1 MFGCINFYLI
11 FLQKPFVTLK
21 IIKTT
26 WFLNETPRKV
36 IEVLTKT
43 LQVYPYIAFFN
54 VSSQVAEKSKSTN
67 KNKKKLAETQK
78 YSAYT
83 IHFVFRSFAFTGMGY
98 PSARKVDQT
107 TLKLKETKRRRKKMG
122 IVRKII
128 ARKKH

>member
-26 WFLNETPRKV
+26 FFLNETPRKV

-54 VSSQVAEKSKSTN
+54 VSSQVAEKNKSTN

-83 IHFVFRSFAFTGMGY
+83 IPFVFRSFPAYFSTHICFYRNGISLCSESR
-98 PSARKVDQT
+98 PNNIKVEGNKAQ
-107 TLKLKETKRRRKKMG
+107 KK
-122 IVRKII
+122 
-128 ARKKH
+128 KKWE